1 MSTTTAVE
9 MAKQADVDPQRFR
22 KTLRK
27 RKEESP
33 EEFKWHD
40 LGDKWIVDVGS
51 EHHAAMLRVL
61 RGLSK

>member
-27 RKEESP
+27 RKKESP
-33 EEFKWHD
+33 EEWHD
-40 LGDKWIVDVGS
+40 LGHKWIGDVGS